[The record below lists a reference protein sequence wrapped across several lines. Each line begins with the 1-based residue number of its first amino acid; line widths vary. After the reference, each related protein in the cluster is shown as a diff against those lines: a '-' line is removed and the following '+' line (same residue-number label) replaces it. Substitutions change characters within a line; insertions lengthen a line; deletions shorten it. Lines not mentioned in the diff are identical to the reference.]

1 METSVDFDNLK
12 EKANQA
18 LDELDSKLEK
28 IEHQAGKWVSLF
40 TSFFSTMVSVDET
53 PDSQHES
60 KDEAEIGQAF
70 PGASYGT
77 SRYEMELFK
86 FHTDESL
93 YHPRNGDVNESARDD
108 VHARTDEISSLLEEY
123 PETLLRLMKKLV
135 PLKLTY
141 DDFWSQYF
149 AYEEDL
155 KKSER
160 QRKSLLSKDAP
171 SLVGTDKEGPSP
183 HIELDTEEDFVWD
196 EEEDEEVNNDSAE
209 VR

>member
-1 METSVDFDNLK
+1 MDFDNLK

-28 IEHQAGKWVSLF
+28 IEHQAGKWVNLF
-40 TSFFSTMVSVDET
+40 TSFFSTMVSVDEVS
-53 PDSQHES
+53 DSRQENNNN
-60 KDEAEIGQAF
+60 AEIAQAY

-93 YHPRNGDVNESARDD
+93 YHPRDGDVNESDRAN
-108 VHARTDEISSLLEEY
+108 VQAKTNEISSLLEKY

-135 PLKLTY
+135 PLKLSY

-149 AYEEDL
+149 AFEQDL

-160 QRKSLLSKDAP
+160 QRKLLLSKEAP
-171 SLVGTDKEGPSP
+171 SLDEANKKGPRP
-183 HIELDTEEDFVWD
+183 DIELETEEDFVWD
-196 EEEDEEVNNDSAE
+196 EEEEEANKHPEDAN
-209 VR
+209 